1 MVAAPASR
9 SSVRGRSW
17 NVPAVRS
24 TRPFAWGDSAN
35 INCIRGSAEL
45 GGRAGGLV
53 FGAVFEDRTAV
64 GVEGQGNATALYQA
78 LQPQEVAA
86 AVFLIAEESVDHG
99 ASGIIN
105 GEEQRELRP
114 VLAQP
119 AVMTAVQLYQNSL
132 PGPALTT
139 YPVLG
144 LASSSWTV
152 QTGVDQDA
160 SQGGP
165 ADVDALAFAGQLCQM
180 RVVGSL
186 VNRAG
191 QVNYPA
197 PDRLGNSVGRLAA
210 TGAGERPMRLQ
221 MPWRTMWFIWLAPGT
236 QGPTTPISASC
247 SEIGK
252 ASTWPGPPYD
262 AS

>member
-78 LQPQEVAA
+78 LQQQEVAA

-152 QTGVDQDA
+152 QTGVDQDT
-160 SQGGP
+160 SQGGT
-165 ADVDALAFAGQLCQM
+165 ADVDALAFAQQLSEISM
-180 RVVGSL
+180 VGSL
-186 VNRAG
+186 VYRSS
-191 QVNYPA
+191 QMHHPA
-197 PDRLGNSVGRLAA
+197 PGRFGDSVDQLVSPEAVSQGCSSIL
-210 TGAGERPMRLQ
+210 PVSLQ
-221 MPWRTMWFIWLAPGT
+221 HAPGVARGNAHDFSRLV
-236 QGPTTPISASC
+236 QGNVLCEQAV
-247 SEIGK
+247 ENL
-252 ASTWPGPPYD
+252 
-262 AS
+262 